1 MGAGN
6 KVNPSMFEVA
16 DIYKT
21 SVDPLARVMRQ
32 AMKKR
37 GVKKIK
43 SCLFKEEP
51 LKPLANTAVLKRTP
65 VYAAHCLQ
73 ATPLLLL

>member
-1 MGAGN
+1 
-6 KVNPSMFEVA
+6 MFEVA

-43 SCLFKEEP
+43 SCLFQRRT
-51 LKPLANTAVLKRTP
+51 LKTLS
-65 VYAAHCLQ
+65 
-73 ATPLLLL
+73 